1 MPDALVE
8 SSPAES
14 PILPYAVP
22 EVGRRFDA
30 LTIVAVTC
38 ALISPVLAVS
48 AYAHGSDVLL
58 ILVPVLAV
66 AAIVLGKVAH
76 KRLHGNDPRDSV
88 AGYASR
94 LGTIELGLVV
104 FLVVVSLFLPH
115 LGASRESANR
125 KKCASNMELI
135 GDAIKQYAC
144 SNGGQYPAGLDV
156 LVLEG
161 RLKAE
166 SIVCPSSNH
175 ETAPGQTSEEVVQ
188 HIRSSQNYCS
198 VVYLG
203 AGLTTG
209 SVSSSRVVAYEY
221 VENHEK
227 DGIHVLH
234 GDGKVWWW
242 EKDDAAY
249 IITELKAGQN
259 PPNMRSR
266 VRMW

>member
-1 MPDALVE
+1 MPDAPVE
-8 SSPAES
+8 SSPATS
-14 PILPYAVP
+14 PVLPYAVP
-22 EVGRRFDA
+22 ESRRRFDA

-38 ALISPVLAVS
+38 ALLAPVLAVS
-48 AYAHGSDVLL
+48 VNVHRSSVLL
-58 ILVPVLAV
+58 MLVPVLAI

-104 FLVVVSLFLPH
+104 LLMFVSLFLPR

-125 KKCASNMELI
+125 KKCASNMKLV
-135 GDAIKQYAC
+135 GDAIEQYAR
-144 SNGGQYPAGLDV
+144 SNGGQYPAGLDA
-156 LVLEG
+156 LILEG
-161 RLKAE
+161 RLRAE

-175 ETAPGQTSEEVVQ
+175 ETAPGQTAEDVVQ

-203 AGLTTG
+203 AGLAAG
-209 SVSSSRVVAYEY
+209 SVSASHVVAYEY

-227 DGIHVLH
+227 EGMHVLH
-234 GDGKVWWW
+234 GDGKVRWWG
-242 EKDDAAY
+242 KDDAAY
-249 IITELKAGQN
+249 IIAELKAGQN
-259 PPNMRSR
+259 PPNMQSR

>member
-1 MPDALVE
+1 MPDAPIE
-8 SSPAES
+8 PSPAES
-14 PILPYAVP
+14 PVLPYAVP
-22 EVGRRFDA
+22 DGGRRFDA
-30 LTIVAVTC
+30 MSIVAVTC
-38 ALISPVLAVS
+38 ALMPPVLAVS
-48 AYAHGSDVLL
+48 AHVHRSEVLL
-58 ILVPVLAV
+58 MLVPVLAI

-94 LGTIELGLVV
+94 LGTFELGLVA
-104 FLVVVSLFLPH
+104 LLMLASLFLPH

-125 KKCASNMELI
+125 KKCANNMELV
-135 GDAIKQYAC
+135 GDAIGQYAR
-144 SNGGQYPAGLDV
+144 SSGGQYPAALDV

-175 ETAPGQTSEEVVQ
+175 ERAPGQTVEEVVQ

-203 AGLTTG
+203 AGLTVG
-209 SVSSSRVVAYEY
+209 SVSASHVVAYEY

-227 DGIHVLH
+227 EGIHVLH
-234 GDGKVWWW
+234 GDGKVRWW

-259 PPNMRSR
+259 PPNMQSR